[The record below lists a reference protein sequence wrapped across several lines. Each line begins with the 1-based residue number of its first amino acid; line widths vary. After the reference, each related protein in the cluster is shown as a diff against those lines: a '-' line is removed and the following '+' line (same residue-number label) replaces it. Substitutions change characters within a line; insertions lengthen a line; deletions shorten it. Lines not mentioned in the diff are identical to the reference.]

1 MTNKIYSLYT
11 NAGTHKIQRT
21 RMACYFIFKD
31 RIPYFGESNFGTLQ
45 LDFKDFSCTDVIIQ
59 S

>member
-1 MTNKIYSLYT
+1 MTNKIYSMYP
-11 NAGTHKIQRT
+11 NSGTHKIQRT
-21 RMACYFIFKD
+21 RMAYHFIFKNC
-31 RIPYFGESNFGTLQ
+31 IPYFGESNFGTLQ